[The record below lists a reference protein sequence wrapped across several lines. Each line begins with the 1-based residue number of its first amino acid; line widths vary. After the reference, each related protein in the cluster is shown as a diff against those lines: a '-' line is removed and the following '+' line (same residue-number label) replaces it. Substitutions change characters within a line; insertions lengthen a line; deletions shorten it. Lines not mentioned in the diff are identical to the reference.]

1 MAETRFSNFVNKLIA
16 GKEKD
21 EGYARAS
28 LPSNRWELFWDIVK
42 GSFWKI
48 VLINVLTVIFLIPF
62 FLLFVFRSIGLSNL
76 GASFPYSLPF
86 GIGYGAP
93 VSFSGI
99 AEGIVFNVNS
109 IVFLFMP
116 IAMIIGSLG
125 ISGGAYVIRNMIWT
139 EGIFVANDFWRGI
152 KQNYKQILLITI
164 VYSVV
169 FYMSVIGVCMADRV
183 IAMGAENSWIYTVSK
198 IISIVILVFYTMMTF
213 HMITMS
219 VTYEL
224 KFFDLIKN
232 AFLFTIGLPI
242 QNIIFIFLASI
253 PFLLLLL
260 GEVLV
265 GIGVALI
272 ITFGVSYFLL
282 VWTDYT
288 HWIFDKYINVK
299 IKGAKTNR
307 GIYEKVGK
315 SDDSEAIKQ
324 YRARVE
330 AVSNSTMF
338 NKPIK
343 PITDEEIKLAEL
355 PVSFSRADLEKLQE
369 SKDAMYED
377 HKRYVEEH
385 MNDERYKKVAE
396 QNQEEDVEK
405 QKRIEKAKKELA
417 KRNKK

>member
-1 MAETRFSNFVNKLIA
+1 
-16 GKEKD
+16 
-21 EGYARAS
+21 
-28 LPSNRWELFWDIVK
+28 
-42 GSFWKI
+42 
-48 VLINVLTVIFLIPF
+48 
-62 FLLFVFRSIGLSNL
+62 
-76 GASFPYSLPF
+76 
-86 GIGYGAP
+86 
-93 VSFSGI
+93 
-99 AEGIVFNVNS
+99 
-109 IVFLFMP
+109 
-116 IAMIIGSLG
+116 
-125 ISGGAYVIRNMIWT
+125 
-139 EGIFVANDFWRGI
+139 
-152 KQNYKQILLITI
+152 
-164 VYSVV
+164 
-169 FYMSVIGVCMADRV
+169 MSVIGVCMADRV

-224 KFFDLIKN
+224 RFFDLIKN

-260 GEVLV
+260 GEVLI